1 MQVKDA
7 IQTELSDNPGDRP
20 RRAQRS
26 LTGRGGAAGGGS
38 SKYSRLEAEV
48 AAMQRDSGTYCDEPP
63 DTDAYEAWLQVRP
76 RTPACLWRL
85 HMQSASAQC

>member
-20 RRAQRS
+20 RRTQRA
-26 LTGRGGAAGGGS
+26 LTGRGGGAGGGGS

-63 DTDAYEAWLQVRP
+63 DTDAYEAWLKVASL
-76 RTPACLWRL
+76 RTCVPLPIHA
-85 HMQSASAQC
+85 